1 MTKWLR
7 AEQNLESLLIMPN
20 ISMRDWFREVETFA
34 DIYYVSRL
42 LLRLQFWMK
51 FMDITST
58 KFTVFSLQWWANKDD
73 NFTSPAQLSL
83 QITVG
88 KVARFGFSG
97 VWGFVDPC
105 YYVRDCN
112 FYCCPHP
119 PEVPEVIAVFNFNV
133 ACEQALRGALAAGLQ
148 KRSKNMM

>member
-1 MTKWLR
+1 
-7 AEQNLESLLIMPN
+7 
-20 ISMRDWFREVETFA
+20 MRDWFREVETFA

-88 KVARFGFSG
+88 KVARFWLFGGMG
-97 VWGFVDPC
+97 VCWPML
-105 YYVRDCN
+105 
-112 FYCCPHP
+112 
-119 PEVPEVIAVFNFNV
+119 
-133 ACEQALRGALAAGLQ
+133 LRPRL
-148 KRSKNMM
+148 